1 MSTLVIEVAGGAIA
15 ASPPLA
21 LIGLA
26 LVLVPQSRQRILA
39 VTSIGVLIVWYAVAY
54 VALSRGALGGVG
66 PGGIPKGALAFIPA
80 AVAAPIVALAP
91 AVRRLLAGG
100 DVRAG
105 LIALQTY
112 RVLGGGSFLLLLAV
126 HRLPLLFAIPAG
138 VGDILVGLSAWSAA
152 SAVRRGRLRRGV
164 AWNVLGLLDLVIAI
178 TLGIASSPAF
188 HLSPD
193 GLTSAALWD
202 LPVALIPAFLVP
214 VSFVLHVG
222 SLRSLAA
229 ARAGVLERRRPPV
242 TSLETR

>member
-66 PGGIPKGALAFIPA
+66 PAGIPKGALAFIPA
-80 AVAAPIVALAP
+80 AAAVPIVALAP
-91 AVRRLLAGG
+91 APRRLLAGA

-112 RVLGGGSFLLLLAV
+112 RV
-126 HRLPLLFAIPAG
+126 
-138 VGDILVGLSAWSAA
+138 
-152 SAVRRGRLRRGV
+152 
-164 AWNVLGLLDLVIAI
+164 
-178 TLGIASSPAF
+178 
-188 HLSPD
+188 
-193 GLTSAALWD
+193 
-202 LPVALIPAFLVP
+202 
-214 VSFVLHVG
+214 
-222 SLRSLAA
+222 
-229 ARAGVLERRRPPV
+229 
-242 TSLETR
+242 